1 MRLYKSSSEESSLLL
16 FGVSP
21 IAKRRGKRIIFFT
34 KFTFRRCPGL
44 LYLRAIQNIIYARDK
59 SRTWGTGDKMIDL
72 KEILMA
78 NGITMLM
85 TWFLLVC
92 RRKNRENIHTENKIF
107 ESMALVNVVV
117 SFFETVSF
125 LMDGVVFPGSVQ
137 INYIANSICFAG
149 TVSIGFLWCLY
160 VDLRIYRNYKSTIHK
175 AGIIMIPWLI
185 EMMAIVGNLFV
196 PGILFHVTADNVYAR
211 GRWSVLGY
219 ITLLIYFAYSI
230 YLVYHSKRQ
239 GRNLNFFPV
248 LYFILPCLAGV
259 LIQMLCYG
267 ITSSWIM
274 VTAAL
279 IFVQLQSYA
288 ENLYTDELSGLYNR
302 RYFKTMLAKK
312 ENADKKSLY
321 GIMMD
326 INDFKKI
333 NDEFGH
339 SIGDRALCRM
349 GELLFR
355 SVPEDGIAIRY
366 AGDEFIVLLPQGSE
380 KRTLS
385 AMEEIGSNLS
395 GFNDSGMEPFSLS
408 MAMGYTKWQE
418 QDDAESFLKRMDAK
432 MYEEKRRFHQENSG
446 KITETAVG

>member
-1 MRLYKSSSEESSLLL
+1 MQRKRECVGK
-16 FGVSP
+16 FGD
-21 IAKRRGKRIIFFT
+21 T
-34 KFTFRRCPGL
+34 
-44 LYLRAIQNIIYARDK
+44 
-59 SRTWGTGDKMIDL
+59 MIDL

-92 RRKNRENIHTENKIF
+92 RHKNRENIHTENKIF
-107 ESMALVNVVV
+107 DTMALMNMVG
-117 SFFETVSF
+117 SGFETVSF
-125 LMDGVVFPGSVQ
+125 IIDGVAFPGGVQ
-137 INYIANSICFAG
+137 LNYIANSICFAG

-160 VDLRIYRNYKSTIHK
+160 VDLRIYRNYKSTIRK
-175 AGIIMIPWLI
+175 ARIIMIPWVI
-185 EMMAIVGNLFV
+185 EIVTIVVNFFV
-196 PGILFHVTADNVYAR
+196 PGILFHVAADNVYAR
-211 GRWSVLGY
+211 GRGAVLGY
-219 ITLLIYFAYSI
+219 VTLMIYFAYSI

-248 LYFILPCLAGV
+248 LYFIMPCLAGV

-267 ITSSWIM
+267 ITSSWVM
-274 VTAAL
+274 VTTAL

-288 ENLYTDELSGLYNR
+288 ENLYMDDLSGLYNR
-302 RYFKTMLAKK
+302 RYFNAMLSKK

-333 NDEFGH
+333 NDEWGH

-366 AGDEFIVLLPQGSE
+366 AGDEFIVLLPKGSE
-380 KRTLS
+380 ERTLS
-385 AMEEIGSNLS
+385 AMEEINSNLS
-395 GFNDSGMEPFSLS
+395 RFNASGMEHFSLNV
-408 MAMGYTKWQE
+408 AMGYAKWKE
-418 QDDAESFLKRMDAK
+418 QDDAESFLKRMDEK
-432 MYEEKRRFHQENSG
+432 MYEEKRRFHQN
-446 KITETAVG
+446 K

>member
-1 MRLYKSSSEESSLLL
+1 
-16 FGVSP
+16 
-21 IAKRRGKRIIFFT
+21 
-34 KFTFRRCPGL
+34 
-44 LYLRAIQNIIYARDK
+44 
-59 SRTWGTGDKMIDL
+59 
-72 KEILMA
+72 MA

-107 ESMALVNVVV
+107 ESMALVNVVG

-267 ITSSWIM
+267 ITSS
-274 VTAAL
+274 
-279 IFVQLQSYA
+279 
-288 ENLYTDELSGLYNR
+288 
-302 RYFKTMLAKK
+302 
-312 ENADKKSLY
+312 
-321 GIMMD
+321 
-326 INDFKKI
+326 
-333 NDEFGH
+333 
-339 SIGDRALCRM
+339 
-349 GELLFR
+349 
-355 SVPEDGIAIRY
+355 
-366 AGDEFIVLLPQGSE
+366 
-380 KRTLS
+380 
-385 AMEEIGSNLS
+385 
-395 GFNDSGMEPFSLS
+395 
-408 MAMGYTKWQE
+408 
-418 QDDAESFLKRMDAK
+418 
-432 MYEEKRRFHQENSG
+432 
-446 KITETAVG
+446 